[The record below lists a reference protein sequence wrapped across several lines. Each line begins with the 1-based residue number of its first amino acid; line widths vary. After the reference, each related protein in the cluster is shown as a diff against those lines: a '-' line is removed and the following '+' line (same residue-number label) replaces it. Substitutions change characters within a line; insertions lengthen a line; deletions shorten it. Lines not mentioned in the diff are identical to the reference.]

1 MNKKKT
7 EENEQLTENEK
18 QEGMRYEEAGID
30 ERILRAVGELGFE
43 FMTPIQEQ
51 AIPVFMSGRDLIGQ
65 AQTGT
70 GKTAAFGIP
79 ILQKIDPENK
89 KLQALVLCPTR
100 ELAIQA
106 AEEIRKFSKY
116 MHGIKVLP
124 IYGGQDIVK
133 QIKNLKGGVQIVV
146 GTPCATT

>member
-51 AIPVFMSGRDLIGQ
+51 AIPVFMVPSVSRWMCWMRKGLLMI
-65 AQTGT
+65 TV
-70 GKTAAFGIP
+70 
-79 ILQKIDPENK
+79 
-89 KLQALVLCPTR
+89 LVSAHSAVR
-100 ELAIQA
+100 Q
-106 AEEIRKFSKY
+106 
-116 MHGIKVLP
+116 VL
-124 IYGGQDIVK
+124 
-133 QIKNLKGGVQIVV
+133 
-146 GTPCATT
+146 